1 MNPCR
6 CRSPV
11 SRPNFVRVVVIG
23 RARPKFAER
32 LVPIPISLQSPAT
45 CGLFRLGA
53 VALRSS
59 VAHNSSLLNS
69 ATPLP
74 QSDVNRNMQQLVEM
88 ETGKTGQMVTSL
100 SVCPAERVEKR
111 VSKS

>member
-74 QSDVNRNMQQLVEM
+74 QSAVNRNMQQLAEM
-88 ETGKTGQMVTSL
+88 ETGKTGQMVTTL
-100 SVCPAERVEKR
+100 SVWPAERVEKR